1 MYIPTGS
8 VVSTTAGNLKAEHL
22 ILAVGPD
29 IRAPCQRGLNQNK
42 LLEYATQSS
51 LHKANELACESIS
64 IPALSCGNFGF
75 PKGVCARI
83 LLRSIG
89 EFQQ

>member
-8 VVSTTAGNLKAEHL
+8 VVSTSAGDLKAKHL
-22 ILAVGPD
+22 MLAVGPD
-29 IRAPCQRGLNQNK
+29 IRAPCQRGLDQNR
-42 LLEYATQSS
+42 LLGYATQSS
-51 LHKANELACESIS
+51 LLKANELGCESIS
-64 IPALSCGNFGF
+64 VPALSCGNFGF

-89 EFQQ
+89 EF